1 MYSLLRV
8 SLYWYDNNDVDD
20 NKNDDNDNPNDDN
33 DDDNEN
39 DDNYNDDND
48 NNENVCNDNAYYDN
62 NNDIEIYIFIRSKK
76 NTWGI
81 HNLYGLFSCSSRSN
95 PIAHKPGITMIA
107 QILKNTITG
116 MMLMIILQM
125 CVL

>member
-76 NTWGI
+76 KTPEE
-81 HNLYGLFSCSSRSN
+81 S
-95 PIAHKPGITMIA
+95 
-107 QILKNTITG
+107 
-116 MMLMIILQM
+116 IIYM
-125 CVL
+125 DYFPVLAAATQ